1 MSEHPNAAMYRDVM
15 EKFNA
20 GDTNAMVDSIAD
32 DVLWWQI
39 GSTEPLRGKDALMES
54 MAGLEEMP
62 ITVDLTDVVAN
73 DDMVVGLVTA
83 TVGSGPE
90 AFSYRTAEV
99 AWLKDGKVVE
109 RRAYSDDTEAINNY
123 FSQFS

>member
-20 GDTNAMVDSIAD
+20 GDPSAMVELIDD
-32 DVLWWQI
+32 DVVWWQI
-39 GSTEPLRGKDALMES
+39 GSAEPLRGKAALMES
-54 MAGLEEMP
+54 MAGLDEMP
-62 ITVDLTDVVAN
+62 ITVDLTDVIAN

-83 TVGSGPE
+83 TVGAGPD

-99 AWLKDGKVVE
+99 AWLKDGKVTE
-109 RRAYSDDTEAINNY
+109 RRAFSDDTEAINK
-123 FSQFS
+123 FFGQFG